1 MGSEGRHLR
10 LQRRAANR
18 RRNVHARHEADCPAY
33 PYYGQAL
40 HRHFIDLSA
49 RGLAWSSCSV
59 PRDQWPDNFVEDP
72 ESPGLGA
79 YYCPTC
85 RRGMGERWS

>member
-1 MGSEGRHLR
+1 MGQTGRHLR

-18 RRNVHARHEADCPAY
+18 RRNAHARHEADCWCY
-33 PYYGQAL
+33 PWYGL
-40 HRHFIDLSA
+40 VPHRHFLSLSES
-49 RGLAWSSCSV
+49 GLALSTVDV

-72 ESPGLGA
+72 ECPGLGT

-85 RRGMGERWS
+85 RRGMGE